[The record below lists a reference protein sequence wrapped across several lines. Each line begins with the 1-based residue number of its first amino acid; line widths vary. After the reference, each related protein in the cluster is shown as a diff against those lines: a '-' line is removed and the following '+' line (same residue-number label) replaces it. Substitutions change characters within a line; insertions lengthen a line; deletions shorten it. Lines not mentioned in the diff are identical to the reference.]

1 MDEQLKLND
10 GTAIRGHASEG
21 NGHLFLYLY
30 GITLTDAFALM
41 DVPEKVSV
49 IHEEVRG
56 ESHVYRGYS
65 HLRAISEEMDGQ
77 MICVDLL
84 K

>member
-1 MDEQLKLND
+1 MDEQLTLND

-30 GITLTDAFALM
+30 GITLADAFTQLN
-41 DVPEKVSV
+41 DPEKVKV
-49 IHEEVRG
+49 IREEVRG